1 MAQLIDDCF
10 ASAGR
15 PISIAQAVALIA
27 ERVAVVAR
35 IETVPIG
42 FADNRIAARDVF
54 ALNPLPNF
62 DNSAM
67 DGYAVRH
74 ADLASEGESR
84 LALRG
89 RIPAGSAPSAADL
102 RGGAVRI
109 FTGAPMPEGTDTV
122 FMQEDVRLDGGDVWL
137 PAGLKRGANR
147 RRAGED
153 VPQGGLVIPAG
164 RRLRPQDLAIAAA
177 AGHASIDVRRS
188 LRVAVFS
195 TGDELIEPGA
205 PLRPGAIFDAN
216 RVMISALLRRFGAE
230 VCDLGILRDE
240 RAETAHAL
248 EEAARDH
255 DLLLTSGGVSI
266 GEEDHVKAAVE
277 SVGRLVFWRLAIK
290 PGRPVAMGLV
300 RDTPFVGLPGN
311 PVAAYVTLLFVV
323 RALVDRLG
331 GAIHETPRALR
342 TRAGFAHTKKRGRR
356 EFLRVFLALAD
367 DGEIEARAFPKEES
381 GAFRSLTG
389 SDGLAELAD
398 DVTALEIGDAVTF
411 HPHAALW

>member
-1 MAQLIDDCF
+1 MAQLSDDCF
-10 ASAGR
+10 AFAGR
-15 PISIAQAVALIA
+15 PISIEQAVALIA
-27 ERVAVVAR
+27 ERVQVVTG
-35 IETVPIG
+35 IETVPVAL
-42 FADNRIAARDVF
+42 ADNRITAGDVI

-84 LALRG
+84 LVLRG
-89 RIPAGSAPSAADL
+89 RIPAGAAPSAMDA
-102 RGGAVRI
+102 RGSAVRI

-122 FMQEDVRLDGGDVWL
+122 FMQEDVRLDGEDVVL
-137 PAGLKRGANR
+137 PSGLRKGANR

-164 RRLRPQDLAIAAA
+164 QRLRPQDLAIAAA
-177 AGHASIDVRRS
+177 AGHASIDVRRR
-188 LRVAVFS
+188 LRVALFS
-195 TGDELIEPGA
+195 TGDELVEPGA

-216 RVMISALLRRFGAE
+216 RVMIAALLRRLGVE

-240 RAETAHAL
+240 KTTTARALA
-248 EEAARDH
+248 EAAQGH

-266 GEEDHVKAAVE
+266 GEEDHIKAAVE

-300 RDTPFVGLPGN
+300 GDTPFVGLPGN
-311 PVAAYVTLLFVV
+311 PVAAYVTMLFVV
-323 RALVDRLG
+323 RSLVDCLG
-331 GAIHETPRALR
+331 GAQYEKPRAQLV
-342 TRAGFAHTKKRGRR
+342 RAGFAHSKKRGRR

-367 DGEIEARAFPKEES
+367 DGVIEARAFPKAAS
-381 GAFRSLTG
+381 GALRSLTR

-398 DVTALEIGDAVTF
+398 DVTVLAIGDMVAF